1 VRTDRYGR
9 EKSCANISGFLSE
22 KGVNISA
29 STVHRILRK
38 NGFRKTKP
46 TRKPGLTEAMK
57 TARYNWCLERKDWT
71 LEQWKDVI
79 FSDETAVVL
88 GHRRGGYRVWR
99 TSDEQFM
106 KSCIHPR
113 WKGYSEFMFWGCFS
127 YNMKGPSHCW
137 AVESTQERRAA
148 DIAIEKL
155 NAEIEP
161 IAREEWE
168 LNTPIERLGL
178 RNKRGVKPVWKFN
191 KKHGRLSR
199 EGSGGID

>member
-1 VRTDRYGR
+1 MAPNTDISTRSLVVALKSPHGGKPTSQIHELTGIPPRTIDSIYAKAIQRGFEPNHLPIQIRDSHVTDAPRSGRPTKRTEQVSELVAAEVRTDRYGR

-88 GHRRGGYRVWR
+88 GHRRGGYRV
-99 TSDEQFM
+99 
-106 KSCIHPR
+106 
-113 WKGYSEFMFWGCFS
+113 
-127 YNMKGPSHCW
+127 
-137 AVESTQERRAA
+137 
-148 DIAIEKL
+148 
-155 NAEIEP
+155 
-161 IAREEWE
+161 
-168 LNTPIERLGL
+168 
-178 RNKRGVKPVWKFN
+178 
-191 KKHGRLSR
+191 
-199 EGSGGID
+199 